1 MRSVAQYRPEHDVG
15 LTGEFDDARSEEI
28 RLKVLTRIGAV
39 VFLLA
44 AVALAAI
51 DVVIVVDVATKAGNS
66 IKPVG
71 FGVEV
76 LLVILF
82 AWVGVTMWRRAGA
95 Q

>member
-1 MRSVAQYRPEHDVG
+1 M
-15 LTGEFDDARSEEI
+15 TGEFDDARSEEI

>member
-1 MRSVAQYRPEHDVG
+1 

>member
-1 MRSVAQYRPEHDVG
+1 M
-15 LTGEFDDARSEEI
+15 TGEFDDARNEEI

-51 DVVIVVDVATKAGNS
+51 DVVIVVNVATKAGNS

-95 Q
+95 